1 MNVEMRVHI
10 LRTFI
15 THLLIH
21 IHQKTTESNLEL
33 SVSVGSDNNM
43 NKLSLLVMQLPQK
56 YKENGPFPN

>member
-10 LRTFI
+10 LTTFI

-33 SVSVGSDNNM
+33 SVSV
-43 NKLSLLVMQLPQK
+43 VAII
-56 YKENGPFPN
+56 